1 MIRYTYTMDAYLWAE
16 NEEEAIKR
24 ANKIIATERKE
35 HDNQANLLELYET
48 PFATLTARKINL
60 NK

>member
-1 MIRYTYTMDAYLWAE
+1 MDAYLWAE